1 MRGVDIIKRAGR
13 NLRQAKGRTFLTSL
27 AIAVG
32 SFTIMM
38 SLAAGTGTREYS
50 TKLIESTIDPQTLMV
65 SKGKDSLTSTR
76 ASQTGLQEYGAS
88 KDPTTGFDMIVKEDV
103 DHLKAMEG
111 VDWVEPY
118 QQITTD
124 WVQFDGND
132 KKYTMKLGAYD
143 AYIRSDVVAGSLP
156 SQGQQ
161 IELGDIVLPSSYAE
175 ILKKDPSQLV
185 GTKVV
190 ITASSKT
197 DMPSEEEMQQLFA
210 TGGMEAIQARTSG
223 ESKDFVFTVRAIAKT
238 NQSSAIMM
246 GGDSTA
252 QISRESAQQIA
263 DYATKGTKQ
272 YQQYY
277 SAVVRAKDGVD
288 PVDLKNRIK
297 DGDKYDSMT
306 AEDMQQMIF
315 QFVNVLQ
322 YIVFGFGVL
331 ALIASVFGIINTQY
345 ISVLERT
352 SQVGLMKALGMPNS
366 GVGKLFRYE
375 AAWIGFLGGLIGVV
389 LAYGAVLL
397 LNPWITDTLDLGEGN
412 YLLKFEWLQAVI
424 LIAALIFV
432 AIAAGWLPARKAAK
446 LDPVEALRT
455 E

>member
-1 MRGVDIIKRAGR
+1 MRGVDIVKRAGR

-38 SLAAGTGTREYS
+38 SLAAGTGTKEYS
-50 TKLIESTIDPQTLMV
+50 TKLIESTVDPQTLMV
-65 SKGKDSLTSTR
+65 SKGEDSLTSTR
-76 ASQTGLQEYGAS
+76 ADQVGLQEYEAS

-103 DHLKAMEG
+103 DHLKSIEG

-124 WVQFDGND
+124 WVRFDGND

-143 AYIRSDVVAGSLP
+143 AYVRSDVAAGSLP
-156 SQGQQ
+156 SQGEQLEQ
-161 IELGDIVLPSSYAE
+161 GDIVLPASYTE
-175 ILKKDPSQLV
+175 VLKKEPSQLV
-185 GTKVV
+185 GTKVY
-190 ITASSKT
+190 ITVFSKT

-210 TGGMEAIQARTSG
+210 TGGIEAVQARASG
-223 ESKDFVFTVRAIAKT
+223 ESKDFVFTVRAISKPS
-238 NQSSAIMM
+238 QSSSMMM
-246 GGDSTA
+246 GGADA
-252 QISRESAQQIA
+252 QVSRESAQEIA
-263 DYATKGTKQ
+263 DYSTKGTKQ

-288 PVDLKNRIK
+288 PAELKDRIK
-297 DGDKYDSMT
+297 DGDRFDAMT

-352 SQVGLMKALGMPNS
+352 SQVGLMKALGMSNG

-389 LAYGAVLL
+389 LAYFAVLL

-424 LIAALIFV
+424 LIASLILI